1 MDRVSAQDTAGIRF
15 HPPILHAI
23 GFGLGWIAGAFLSW
37 PIAAPAFRG
46 VRLGVGVALIAL
58 GLSIALWAALEMR
71 RARTGIPVHHPVT
84 ALVTSGPFA
93 WSRNPIY
100 LALNC
105 AYLGA
110 TALLNSYWPILFL
123 APVVN
128 ALERLVIAR
137 EERFLTTKFGDAYRS
152 YAGRVRRWL

>member
-1 MDRVSAQDTAGIRF
+1 MSGNDTAGIRF
-15 HPPILHAI
+15 HPPFLHAI
-23 GFGLGWIAGAFLSW
+23 GFASGWIAAGLWSW
-37 PIAAPAFRG
+37 PIASPALRG

-58 GLSIALWAALEMR
+58 GLSVALWAALEMR

-110 TALLNSYWPILFL
+110 AVLLNSWWPALFL
-123 APVVN
+123 APVLI
-128 ALERLVIAR
+128 ALQRLVIAR
-137 EERFLTTKFGDAYRS
+137 EERFLATKFGDAYRS

>member
-1 MDRVSAQDTAGIRF
+1 MSGNDTAGIRF
-15 HPPILHAI
+15 HPPFLHAI
-23 GFGLGWIAGAFLSW
+23 GFAVGWIAAALWAW
-37 PIAAPAFRG
+37 PIASPALRG
-46 VRLGVGVALIAL
+46 VRLGMGVALIAL

-71 RARTGIPVHHPVT
+71 RAHTGIPVHQPVT

-110 TALLNSYWPILFL
+110 AVLLDSWWPILFL
-123 APVVN
+123 APVLI
-128 ALERLVIAR
+128 ALQRLVIAR
-137 EERFLTTKFGDAYRS
+137 EERFLATKFGDAYRS
-152 YAGRVRRWL
+152 YAGHVRRWL